1 MNRSYSKI
9 RHIQE
14 SNQKLEN
21 RLLNEEDEYSP
32 KFKRRIGGV
41 DNDIINLIDDAKGE
55 VDEDDFD
62 DYFGYMDNIVF
73 WVVQELQSLYGAND
87 DFWYDNEDEI
97 TDYIKDNYDDY
108 LL

>member
-1 MNRSYSKI
+1 
-9 RHIQE
+9 
-14 SNQKLEN
+14 
-21 RLLNEEDEYSP
+21 
-32 KFKRRIGGV
+32 
-41 DNDIINLIDDAKGE
+41 
-55 VDEDDFD
+55 
-62 DYFGYMDNIVF
+62 MDNIVF